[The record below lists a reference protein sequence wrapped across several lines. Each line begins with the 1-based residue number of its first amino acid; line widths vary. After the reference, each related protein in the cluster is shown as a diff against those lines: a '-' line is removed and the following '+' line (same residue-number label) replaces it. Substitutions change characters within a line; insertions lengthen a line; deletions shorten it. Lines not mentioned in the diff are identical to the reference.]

1 MRKSKPL
8 FKVGDPVTWFKSYL
22 GFKTYY
28 EGTVV
33 AIVLP
38 HTELPKR
45 LRGFKAALGNR
56 RLQKTSVTTY
66 IIQTASNL
74 LYQVRPSYL
83 FHRKDPACSSSSNSH
98 SIPESPALPLP

>member
-8 FKVGDPVTWFKSYL
+8 FKVGDPVTWFKSNM
-22 GFKTYY
+22 GFKTHYD
-28 EGTVV
+28 GIIV

-38 HTELPKR
+38 NTELPKR

-56 RLQKTSVTTY
+56 RLQKTSATTY
-66 IIQTASNL
+66 IVQTASNL

-98 SIPESPALPLP
+98 SIPESPALHLP